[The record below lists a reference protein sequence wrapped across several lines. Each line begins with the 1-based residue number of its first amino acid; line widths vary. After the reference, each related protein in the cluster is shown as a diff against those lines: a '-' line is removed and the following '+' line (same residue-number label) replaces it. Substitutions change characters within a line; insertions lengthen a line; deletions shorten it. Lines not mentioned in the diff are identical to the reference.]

1 MMLSKLSHQFPYT
14 EQLFV
19 SQINKHRQ
27 INPSEKAKP
36 PDKPRQDWCL

>member
-19 SQINKHRQ
+19 SQINKHQQ
-27 INPSEKAKP
+27 INPPERGKP
-36 PDKPRQDWCL
+36 PVKARQNWCC